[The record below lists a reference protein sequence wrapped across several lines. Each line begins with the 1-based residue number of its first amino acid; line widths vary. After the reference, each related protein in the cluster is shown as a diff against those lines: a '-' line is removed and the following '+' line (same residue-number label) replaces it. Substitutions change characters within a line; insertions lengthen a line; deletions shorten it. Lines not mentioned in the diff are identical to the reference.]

1 MGQHIVV
8 HEYRFEAKVLR
19 EQTKRPHIYELDPLR
34 ACTAFSVVAVHAFTF
49 TIYLNHSEIGTQIQN
64 ALVVSL
70 HFTREVFIFV
80 TAFALVYVYSGKPF
94 PLGQFWKKRSIGV
107 LLPYVI
113 WSVIYAVVNSPAK
126 SPGPLLYIVVHD
138 ILTGNSSYQM
148 YYILL
153 TLQFYMIFPLFLL
166 FLRRYAR
173 HPWLVLIVS
182 FIFQVILF
190 YVDDHTLQQS
200 SFTTS
205 HFWQVISVYQNRFIL
220 VYPFYFVLG
229 GIVALY
235 FDQVRMFLL
244 RYGDIIVVGF
254 LIVLGVLW
262 LHFAFQVQV
271 FGEPMEYATSVLQPI
286 MVFYSTAVILF
297 ALWLTSWW
305 VSRAS
310 KTNQDKRPRG
320 YRFWRVLSDASFGV
334 YLIHGL
340 ILTALLKWFVPAM
353 PTTWLVAVRVLLTW
367 LVTVGGA
374 TAISILLMNIPFV
387 SHLVG
392 RTSPSR
398 SHSVQQQVRHPSSPV
413 TARRYT
419 VYEETPAR

>member
-1 MGQHIVV
+1 M
-8 HEYRFEAKVLR
+8 LR

-49 TIYLNHSEIGTQIQN
+49 TIYLNNSEIGIQIQN
-64 ALVVSL
+64 ALVVAL

-80 TAFALVYVYSGKPF
+80 TAFALVYVYNGRSF
-94 PLGQFWKKRSIGV
+94 PLRQFWKKRSIGV

-113 WSVIYAVVNSPAK
+113 WSVIYAVVNSPAE
-126 SPGPLLYIVVHD
+126 SPGSFLHTAVVD

-173 HPWLVLIVS
+173 HAWLMLTVS
-182 FIFQVILF
+182 FIFQVVLF

-200 SFTTS
+200 SFATS
-205 HFWQVISVYQNRFIL
+205 HFWQVLSVYQNRFIL

-235 FDQVRMFLL
+235 FHQVRMFLL
-244 RYGDIIVVGF
+244 RHGRIIVGGF
-254 LIVLGVLW
+254 LVVLGVLW
-262 LHFAFQVQV
+262 LHFALQVRVFQ
-271 FGEPMEYATSVLQPI
+271 EPMGYATSVLQPI

-297 ALWLTSWW
+297 ALWLTCQW
-305 VSRAS
+305 VSKAS
-310 KTNQDKRPRG
+310 KTNQDKRPSG

-367 LVTVGGA
+367 SVTVGGA
-374 TAISILLMNIPFV
+374 TAITILLMNIPLV
-387 SHLVG
+387 SRLVG
-392 RTSPSR
+392 RASPSR
-398 SHSVQQQVRHPSSPV
+398 SHSVQQEVRHLPSPD
-413 TARRYT
+413 TTQRNT
-419 VYEETPAR
+419 VYEEAPTR